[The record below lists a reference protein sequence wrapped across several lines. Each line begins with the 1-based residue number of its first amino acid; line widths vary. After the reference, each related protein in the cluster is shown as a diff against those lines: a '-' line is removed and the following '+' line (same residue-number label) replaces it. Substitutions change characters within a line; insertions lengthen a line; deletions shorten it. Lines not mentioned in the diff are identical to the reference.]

1 MTVSCRI
8 GDIGILAA
16 LQDGGAQRDS
26 QDVFWRRY
34 QEFRL
39 QPLHFTEL
47 SAAFFHASSLHRTP
61 KFIIAES
68 QRPVQVVQN
77 PLQGLSLKPIFDEW
91 KQEEFAKLLSKM
103 IGLPLEQVFV
113 PPTGV
118 ASWLHN
124 EKGQIR
130 LRRVNGPDS
139 GRFA

>member
-1 MTVSCRI
+1 M
-8 GDIGILAA
+8 
-16 LQDGGAQRDS
+16 
-26 QDVFWRRY
+26 
-34 QEFRL
+34 
-39 QPLHFTEL
+39 
-47 SAAFFHASSLHRTP
+47 
-61 KFIIAES
+61 
-68 QRPVQVVQN
+68 QVVQN